1 MPPGLV
7 GTAGIASLWE
17 TRVRLPLCDGHTAGV
32 EQTNSHDRGIMHA
45 EVGSDLPCGHARS
58 GS

>member
-1 MPPGLV
+1 M
-7 GTAGIASLWE
+7 
-17 TRVRLPLCDGHTAGV
+17 RLPLCDGHIAGV

-45 EVGSDLPCGHARS
+45 KVGSDLPCGHARS